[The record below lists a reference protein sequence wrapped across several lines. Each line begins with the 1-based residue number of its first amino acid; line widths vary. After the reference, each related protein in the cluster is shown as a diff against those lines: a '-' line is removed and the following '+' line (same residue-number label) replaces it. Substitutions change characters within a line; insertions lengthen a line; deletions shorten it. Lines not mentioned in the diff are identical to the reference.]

1 MAKFDD
7 IIGYENEKDELRKI
21 CDMLKDR
28 EKYLRFGITPPKAL
42 LLWGDPGL
50 GKTLMAKALIDESGR
65 RSFACRKDR
74 SDGEFVNA
82 IRETFDKA
90 KENAPSVI
98 LLDDMDK
105 FAEDNLNMDSNKEE
119 FVTIQSCLENLGECD
134 VFVIATA
141 NCIHNIPD
149 SLMRSGRFGN
159 RIEVTAPSYGD
170 TVKII
175 AHFLDGKRISPD
187 VTPEKLAKLINGH
200 SCASLKEVVN
210 LAGTYAVYNGRDLIN
225 IDDIIK
231 GATRVIF
238 HSIEREKMDDDAIKL
253 IAYHE
258 AGHVIGAV
266 AAGKKI
272 GFVSIMGFG
281 NNHGCVRCYDN
292 EIRTSYEEVLDDVTE
307 FMAGKAAFEAVSGKT
322 DIGTESDFDKSFEM
336 LEPFIAGC
344 CTEGFEYGDYLR
356 LRAKS
361 SDTVTAKVYM
371 VIGECYKKAAAM
383 INANR
388 CLLDEIA
395 NILYEKK
402 IVFGDEIEPI
412 CAEYGIA
419 AS

>member
-1 MAKFDD
+1 MTRFDD
-7 IIGYENEKDELRKI
+7 IIGYENEKEELKKI

-28 EKYLRFGITPPKAL
+28 EKYLRFGITPPKTL

-65 RSFACRKDR
+65 KSFSCRKDR

-82 IRETFDKA
+82 IRETFEKA
-90 KENAPSVI
+90 KENSPSVV

-119 FVTIQSCLENLGECD
+119 FVTIQACLDNLEESD

-141 NCIHNIPD
+141 NSIDFIPA

-159 RIEVTAPSYGD
+159 RIEVDFPTYGD

-175 AHFLDGKRISPD
+175 AHFLEGKSVSSD
-187 VTPEKLAKLINGH
+187 VTPEKLAKLIDGR
-200 SCASLKEVVN
+200 SCAVLEEVIS
-210 LAGTYAVYNGRDLIN
+210 LAGSYAVYAGKDA
-225 IDDIIK
+225 IDMDDVVK
-231 GATRVIF
+231 AATRVIF
-238 HSIEREKMDDDAIKL
+238 NGVENEKMSDDAKKL

-371 VIGECYKKAAAM
+371 VIGECYEKAVAL
-383 INANR
+383 IKANR
-388 CLLDEIA
+388 PLLDELASGIF
-395 NILYEKK
+395 EKK
-402 IVFGDEIEPI
+402 IIFGDEINEI
-412 CAEYGIA
+412 CASYRVRV
-419 AS
+419 S